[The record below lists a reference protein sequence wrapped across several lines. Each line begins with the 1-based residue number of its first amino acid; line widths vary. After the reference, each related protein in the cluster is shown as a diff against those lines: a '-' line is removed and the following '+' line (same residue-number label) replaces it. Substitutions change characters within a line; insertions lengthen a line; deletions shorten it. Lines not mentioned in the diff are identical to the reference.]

1 MRKVLYALMGFLLTF
16 SALKADD
23 FLEEANET
31 APAHL
36 NHPMQDLNAIQGS
49 FFDKNRSKMSNTLNI
64 DYFQG
69 QTYKIR
75 LRYAMATLLFF
86 SKPISDF
93 VLGDKVGFDAKILE
107 SNDRIL
113 LIKPLQIGVDSN
125 ISVIDNEGK
134 IFSFYVFST
143 TFTSSKHPNL
153 QVFIEDK
160 NYYSNAFLKPQKE
173 NKEKENKEKE
183 NKEKENKEKENK
195 ENTLENAPTN
205 NKPLKE
211 EKEETKEKEEE
222 TITIGD
228 NTNAMK
234 IVKKDI
240 QKGYKALKS
249 SQKKW
254 YCLWA
259 CSKKSK
265 LSLMPKEIF
274 NDKQFTY
281 FKFDKRLA
289 LSKFPVVYKVVDGYD
304 NPVNTRIVG
313 DYIIAEDVSAKWT
326 LRLGKD
332 YLCIRFVK
340 RSKDE

>member
-1 MRKVLYALMGFLLTF
+1 MRKVLYALMGFLLAF
-16 SALKADD
+16 SVLKADD

-125 ISVIDNEGK
+125 ISVIDSEGK

-160 NYYSNAFLKPQKE
+160 NYYSNAFLKPQ
-173 NKEKENKEKE
+173 
-183 NKEKENKEKENK
+183 KENK

-249 SQKKW
+249 SQRKW

-281 FKFDKRLA
+281 FKFDKKLA
-289 LSKFPVVYKVVDGYD
+289 LSKFPVIYKVVDGYD

-313 DYIIAEDVSAKWT
+313 DYIIAEDVSTKWT

-340 RSKDE
+340 RGKDE

>member
-1 MRKVLYALMGFLLTF
+1 MRKVLYALMGFLLAF
-16 SALKADD
+16 SVLKADD

-125 ISVIDNEGK
+125 ISVIDSEGK

-160 NYYSNAFLKPQKE
+160 NYYSNAFLKPQ
-173 NKEKENKEKE
+173 
-183 NKEKENKEKENK
+183 NK
-195 ENTLENAPTN
+195 ENVLENTLTN
-205 NKPLKE
+205 DNKPLKEEPLKE

-240 QKGYKALKS
+240 QKGYRALKS
-249 SQKKW
+249 SQRKW
-254 YCLWA
+254 YCLGI

-281 FKFDKRLA
+281 FKFDKKLA
-289 LSKFPVVYKVVDGYD
+289 LSKFPVIYKVVDGYD

-313 DYIIAEDVSAKWT
+313 DYIIAEDVSTKWT

-340 RSKDE
+340 RAKDE

>member
-1 MRKVLYALMGFLLTF
+1 MRKVLYALMGFLLAF

-23 FLEEANET
+23 FLEEANEQ

-160 NYYSNAFLKPQKE
+160 NYYSNAFLKPQ
-173 NKEKENKEKE
+173 
-183 NKEKENKEKENK
+183 NK

-205 NKPLKE
+205 NKPLKEEPLKE

-249 SQKKW
+249 SQRKW
-254 YCLWA
+254 YCLGI

-289 LSKFPVVYKVVDGYD
+289 LSKFPVIYKVVDGYD

-332 YLCIRFVK
+332 YLCIRFIK
-340 RSKDE
+340 KAKDE

>member
-1 MRKVLYALMGFLLTF
+1 MRKFLYALMGLLLAF
-16 SALKADD
+16 STLKADD

-125 ISVIDNEGK
+125 ISVIDSEGK

-173 NKEKENKEKE
+173 NKENV
-183 NKEKENKEKENK
+183 
-195 ENTLENAPTN
+195 LENALENTPTN

-211 EKEETKEKEEE
+211 EKEEAKEKEEE
-222 TITIGD
+222 TIIIGD

-240 QKGYKALKS
+240 QKGYRALKS
-249 SQKKW
+249 SQRKW
-254 YCLWA
+254 YCLGI

-289 LSKFPVVYKVVDGYD
+289 LSKFPVIYKVVDGYD

-326 LRLGKD
+326 LRMGKD

-340 RSKDE
+340 KGKDE

>member
-1 MRKVLYALMGFLLTF
+1 MRKVLYALVGFLLAF

-31 APAHL
+31 APANL

-49 FFDKNRSKMSNTLNI
+49 FFDKNRSKMSNTLNV

-160 NYYSNAFLKPQKE
+160 NYYSNAFMKPQI
-173 NKEKENKEKE
+173 
-183 NKEKENKEKENK
+183 K
-195 ENTLENAPTN
+195 ENTLENTPTN

-211 EKEETKEKEEE
+211 EKEETKEEE

-240 QKGYKALKS
+240 QRGYRALKS
-249 SQKKW
+249 SQRKW
-254 YCLWA
+254 YCLGI

-265 LSLMPKEIF
+265 LSLMPEEIF

-281 FKFDKRLA
+281 FKFDKKLA
-289 LSKFPVVYKVVDGYD
+289 LSKFPVIYKVVDGYD

-332 YLCIRFVK
+332 YLCIRFIK
-340 RSKDE
+340 KGKDE

>member
-1 MRKVLYALMGFLLTF
+1 MRKVLCTLVGFLLVS

-31 APAHL
+31 APANL

-49 FFDKNRSKMSNTLNI
+49 FFDKNRSKMSNTLNV

-160 NYYSNAFLKPQKE
+160 NYYSNAFMKPQIQ
-173 NKEKENKEKE
+173 
-183 NKEKENKEKENK
+183 
-195 ENTLENAPTN
+195 ENTLENAPTNN

-211 EKEETKEKEEE
+211 EKEETKEEE

-240 QKGYKALKS
+240 QKGYRALKS
-249 SQKKW
+249 SQRKW
-254 YCLWA
+254 YCLWI

-265 LSLMPKEIF
+265 LSLMPEEIF

-281 FKFDKRLA
+281 FKFDKKLA
-289 LSKFPVVYKVVDGYD
+289 LSKFPVIYKVVDGYD

-332 YLCIRFVK
+332 YLCIRFIK
-340 RSKDE
+340 KGKDE

>member
-1 MRKVLYALMGFLLTF
+1 MRKVLYALMGFLLAF

-64 DYFQG
+64 NYFQG

-160 NYYSNAFLKPQKE
+160 NYYSNAFMKPQ
-173 NKEKENKEKE
+173 
-183 NKEKENKEKENK
+183 NK
-195 ENTLENAPTN
+195 ENALENAPTN
-205 NKPLKE
+205 NKPLKEEPLKE

-249 SQKKW
+249 SQRKW
-254 YCLWA
+254 YCLGI

-265 LSLMPKEIF
+265 PSLMPKEIF

-289 LSKFPVVYKVVDGYD
+289 LSKFPVIYKVVDGYD

-340 RSKDE
+340 KAKDE

>member
-1 MRKVLYALMGFLLTF
+1 MRKVLYALMGFLLAF
-16 SALKADD
+16 SVLKADD

-125 ISVIDNEGK
+125 ISVIDSEGK

-173 NKEKENKEKE
+173 NKENMAENAPKD
-183 NKEKENKEKENK
+183 
-195 ENTLENAPTN
+195 APTN

-249 SQKKW
+249 SQRKW

-281 FKFDKRLA
+281 FKFDKRLV
-289 LSKFPVVYKVVDGYD
+289 LSKFPVIYKVVDGYD

-313 DYIIAEDVSAKWT
+313 DYIIAEDVSTKWT

-340 RSKDE
+340 KAKDE

>member
-1 MRKVLYALMGFLLTF
+1 MRKVLCTLVGFLLVS

-31 APAHL
+31 APANL

-49 FFDKNRSKMSNTLNI
+49 FFDKNRSKMSNTLNV

-160 NYYSNAFLKPQKE
+160 NYYSNAFMKPQ
-173 NKEKENKEKE
+173 
-183 NKEKENKEKENK
+183 NK
-195 ENTLENAPTN
+195 ENALEKVPTNN

-211 EKEETKEKEEE
+211 EKEETKEEE

-240 QKGYKALKS
+240 QKGYRALKS
-249 SQKKW
+249 SQRKW
-254 YCLWA
+254 YCLWI

-265 LSLMPKEIF
+265 LSLMPEEIF

-281 FKFDKRLA
+281 FKFDKKLA
-289 LSKFPVVYKVVDGYD
+289 LSKFPVIYKVVDGYD

-326 LRLGKD
+326 LRSGKD

-340 RSKDE
+340 KGKDE

>member
-1 MRKVLYALMGFLLTF
+1 MRKVLYALVGFLLVF

-31 APAHL
+31 APANL

-134 IFSFYVFST
+134 VFSFYVFST

-160 NYYSNAFLKPQKE
+160 NYYSNAFMKPQ
-173 NKEKENKEKE
+173 
-183 NKEKENKEKENK
+183 NK

-211 EKEETKEKEEE
+211 EKEETKEEE
-222 TITIGD
+222 TIIIGD
-228 NTNAMK
+228 NTNAME

-240 QKGYKALKS
+240 QRGYRALKS
-249 SQKKW
+249 SQRKW
-254 YCLWA
+254 YCLWI

-265 LSLMPKEIF
+265 LSLMPEEIF

-281 FKFDKRLA
+281 FKFDKKLA
-289 LSKFPVVYKVVDGYD
+289 LSKFPVIYKVVDGYD

-332 YLCIRFVK
+332 YLCIRFIK
-340 RSKDE
+340 KGKDE

>member
-1 MRKVLYALMGFLLTF
+1 MRKFLYALMGFLLTF

-160 NYYSNAFLKPQKE
+160 NYYSNAFIKPQKE
-173 NKEKENKEKE
+173 N
-183 NKEKENKEKENK
+183 KENK
-195 ENTLENAPTN
+195 ENTLENAPIN

-228 NTNAMK
+228 NTNAMT

-249 SQKKW
+249 SQRKW
-254 YCLWA
+254 YCLGI

-281 FKFDKRLA
+281 FKFDKKLA
-289 LSKFPVVYKVVDGYD
+289 LSKFPVIYKVVDGYD

-340 RSKDE
+340 KAKDE

>member
-1 MRKVLYALMGFLLTF
+1 MRKVLYALMGFLLAF

-64 DYFQG
+64 NYFQG

-160 NYYSNAFLKPQKE
+160 NYYSNAFMKPQIQ
-173 NKEKENKEKE
+173 
-183 NKEKENKEKENK
+183 
-195 ENTLENAPTN
+195 ENTLEKAPKNN

-211 EKEETKEKEEE
+211 EPLKEEKEEAKEEE

-240 QKGYKALKS
+240 QKGYRALKS
-249 SQKKW
+249 SQRKW
-254 YCLWA
+254 YCLGI

-265 LSLMPKEIF
+265 LSLMPEEIF

-281 FKFDKRLA
+281 FKFDKKLA
-289 LSKFPVVYKVVDGYD
+289 LSKFPVIYKVVDGYD

-332 YLCIRFVK
+332 YLCIRFIK
-340 RSKDE
+340 KGKDE

>member
-1 MRKVLYALMGFLLTF
+1 MRKFLYALMGFLLAF
-16 SALKADD
+16 SVLKADD

-125 ISVIDNEGK
+125 ISVIDSEGK

-173 NKEKENKEKE
+173 NKE
-183 NKEKENKEKENK
+183 
-195 ENTLENAPTN
+195 NTLENAPTN

-211 EKEETKEKEEE
+211 KKEETKEKEEE

-249 SQKKW
+249 SQRKW

-289 LSKFPVVYKVVDGYD
+289 LSKFPVIYKVVDGYD

-313 DYIIAEDVSAKWT
+313 DYIIAEDVSTKWT

-340 RSKDE
+340 KAKDE

>member
-1 MRKVLYALMGFLLTF
+1 MRKVLYALVGFLLVS

-31 APAHL
+31 APANL

-49 FFDKNRSKMSNTLNI
+49 FFDKNRSKMSNTLNV

-160 NYYSNAFLKPQKE
+160 NYYSNAFMKPQ
-173 NKEKENKEKE
+173 
-183 NKEKENKEKENK
+183 NK
-195 ENTLENAPTN
+195 ENTLEKAPTNN

-211 EKEETKEKEEE
+211 EKEETKEEE

-240 QKGYKALKS
+240 QKGYRALKS
-249 SQKKW
+249 SQRKW
-254 YCLWA
+254 YCLGI

-265 LSLMPKEIF
+265 LSLMPEEIF

-281 FKFDKRLA
+281 FKFDKKLA
-289 LSKFPVVYKVVDGYD
+289 LSKFPVIYKVVDGYD

-340 RSKDE
+340 RGKDE

>member
-1 MRKVLYALMGFLLTF
+1 MRKVLYALVGFLLVF

-31 APAHL
+31 TPANL

-134 IFSFYVFST
+134 VFSFYVFST

-160 NYYSNAFLKPQKE
+160 NYYSNAFMKPQ
-173 NKEKENKEKE
+173 
-183 NKEKENKEKENK
+183 NK
-195 ENTLENAPTN
+195 ENTLEKAPTNN

-211 EKEETKEKEEE
+211 EKEETKEEE

-249 SQKKW
+249 SQRKW
-254 YCLWA
+254 YCLGI

-265 LSLMPKEIF
+265 LSLMPEEIF

-281 FKFDKRLA
+281 FKFDKKLA
-289 LSKFPVVYKVVDGYD
+289 LSKFPVIYKVVDGYD

-340 RSKDE
+340 KGKDE

>member
-1 MRKVLYALMGFLLTF
+1 MRKVLYALVGFLLVF
-16 SALKADD
+16 SVLKADD

-31 APAHL
+31 APANL

-134 IFSFYVFST
+134 VFSFYVFST

-160 NYYSNAFLKPQKE
+160 NYYSNAFMKPQ
-173 NKEKENKEKE
+173 
-183 NKEKENKEKENK
+183 NK
-195 ENTLENAPTN
+195 ENTLENTPTN

-211 EKEETKEKEEE
+211 EKEETKEE

-240 QKGYKALKS
+240 QRGYKALKS
-249 SQKKW
+249 SQRKW
-254 YCLWA
+254 YCLWI

-265 LSLMPKEIF
+265 LSLMPEEIF

-281 FKFDKRLA
+281 FKFDKKLA
-289 LSKFPVVYKVVDGYD
+289 LSKFPVIYKVVDGYD

-332 YLCIRFVK
+332 YLCIRFIK
-340 RSKDE
+340 KGKDE

>member
-1 MRKVLYALMGFLLTF
+1 MRKVLYALVGFLLAF
-16 SALKADD
+16 SALRADD
-23 FLEEANET
+23 FLGEANET
-31 APAHL
+31 APANL

-160 NYYSNAFLKPQKE
+160 NYYSNAFMKPQ
-173 NKEKENKEKE
+173 
-183 NKEKENKEKENK
+183 NK
-195 ENTLENAPTN
+195 ENALEKAPTNN

-211 EKEETKEKEEE
+211 GKEEAKEKEEE

-249 SQKKW
+249 SQRKW
-254 YCLWA
+254 YCLGI

-265 LSLMPKEIF
+265 PSLMPKEIF

-281 FKFDKRLA
+281 FKFDKKLA
-289 LSKFPVVYKVVDGYD
+289 LSKFPVIYKVVDGYD

-313 DYIIAEDVSAKWT
+313 DYIIAEDVSTKWT

-340 RSKDE
+340 KAKDE

>member
-31 APAHL
+31 APANL

-64 DYFQG
+64 DYSQG

-160 NYYSNAFLKPQKE
+160 NYYSNAFMKPQ
-173 NKEKENKEKE
+173 
-183 NKEKENKEKENK
+183 NK
-195 ENTLENAPTN
+195 ENALENAPTN

-211 EKEETKEKEEE
+211 EPLKEEPLKEEKEETKEKEE

-240 QKGYKALKS
+240 QKGYRALKS
-249 SQKKW
+249 SQRKW
-254 YCLWA
+254 YCLGI

-265 LSLMPKEIF
+265 LSLMPEEIF

-281 FKFDKRLA
+281 FKFDKKLA
-289 LSKFPVVYKVVDGYD
+289 LSKFPVIYKVVDGYD

-332 YLCIRFVK
+332 YLCIRFIK
-340 RSKDE
+340 KGKDE

>member
-1 MRKVLYALMGFLLTF
+1 MRKILYALMGFLLAF
-16 SALKADD
+16 SVLKADD

-125 ISVIDNEGK
+125 ISVIDSEGK

-160 NYYSNAFLKPQKE
+160 NYYSNAFIKPQ
-173 NKEKENKEKE
+173 
-183 NKEKENKEKENK
+183 KENKEKENK
-195 ENTLENAPTN
+195 ENTLENAPIN

-222 TITIGD
+222 TIIIGD
-228 NTNAMK
+228 NTNTMK

-240 QKGYKALKS
+240 QKGYRALKS
-249 SQKKW
+249 SQRKW
-254 YCLWA
+254 YCLGI

-265 LSLMPKEIF
+265 PSLMPEEIF

-281 FKFDKRLA
+281 FKFDKKLA
-289 LSKFPVVYKVVDGYD
+289 LSKFPVIYKVVDGYD

-313 DYIIAEDVSAKWT
+313 DYIIAEDVSTKWT

-332 YLCIRFVK
+332 YLCIRFIK
-340 RSKDE
+340 KGKDE

>member
-1 MRKVLYALMGFLLTF
+1 MRKVLCALVGFLLAF
-16 SALKADD
+16 SVLKADD

-31 APAHL
+31 APANL

-134 IFSFYVFST
+134 VFSFYVFST

-160 NYYSNAFLKPQKE
+160 NYYSNAFMKPQ
-173 NKEKENKEKE
+173 
-183 NKEKENKEKENK
+183 NK

-205 NKPLKE
+205 NNKSLKE
-211 EKEETKEKEEE
+211 EKKETKEEE

-240 QKGYKALKS
+240 QRGYRALKS
-249 SQKKW
+249 SQRKW
-254 YCLWA
+254 YCLWI

-265 LSLMPKEIF
+265 LSLMPEEIF

-281 FKFDKRLA
+281 FKFDKKLA
-289 LSKFPVVYKVVDGYD
+289 LSKFPVIYKVVDGYD

-332 YLCIRFVK
+332 YLCIRFIK
-340 RSKDE
+340 KGKDE

>member
-1 MRKVLYALMGFLLTF
+1 MRKVLYALVGFLLAF

-31 APAHL
+31 APANL

-125 ISVIDNEGK
+125 VSVIDNEGK

-160 NYYSNAFLKPQKE
+160 NYYSNAFMKPQIQK
-173 NKEKENKEKE
+173 
-183 NKEKENKEKENK
+183 
-195 ENTLENAPTN
+195 NTLEKAPTN

-211 EKEETKEKEEE
+211 EKEETKEEE
-222 TITIGD
+222 TIIIGD

-249 SQKKW
+249 SQRKW
-254 YCLWA
+254 YCLWI

-281 FKFDKRLA
+281 FKFDKKLA
-289 LSKFPVVYKVVDGYD
+289 LSKFPVIYKVVDGYD

-332 YLCIRFVK
+332 YLCIRFIK
-340 RSKDE
+340 KGKDE

>member
-1 MRKVLYALMGFLLTF
+1 MRKVLYALVGFLLVF
-16 SALKADD
+16 SVLKADD

-31 APAHL
+31 APTNL

-49 FFDKNRSKMSNTLNI
+49 FFDKNRSKMSNTLNV

-160 NYYSNAFLKPQKE
+160 NYYSNAFMKPQ
-173 NKEKENKEKE
+173 
-183 NKEKENKEKENK
+183 NK
-195 ENTLENAPTN
+195 ENALENAPTN
-205 NKPLKE
+205 NKPLKEEPLKE

-240 QKGYKALKS
+240 QKGYRALKS
-249 SQKKW
+249 SQRKW
-254 YCLWA
+254 YCLGI

-265 LSLMPKEIF
+265 PSLMPEEIF

-281 FKFDKRLA
+281 FKFDKKLA
-289 LSKFPVVYKVVDGYD
+289 LSKFPVIYKVVDGYD

-313 DYIIAEDVSAKWT
+313 DYIIAEDVSTKWT

-340 RSKDE
+340 KGKDE

>member
-1 MRKVLYALMGFLLTF
+1 MRKVLCTLVGFLLVF

-31 APAHL
+31 VPANL

-49 FFDKNRSKMSNTLNI
+49 FFDKNRSKMSNTLNV

-160 NYYSNAFLKPQKE
+160 NYYANAFMKPQ
-173 NKEKENKEKE
+173 
-183 NKEKENKEKENK
+183 NK
-195 ENTLENAPTN
+195 ENTLEKAPTN

-240 QKGYKALKS
+240 QRGYRALKS
-249 SQKKW
+249 SQRKW
-254 YCLWA
+254 YCLGI

-265 LSLMPKEIF
+265 LSLMPEEIF

-281 FKFDKRLA
+281 FKFDKKLA
-289 LSKFPVVYKVVDGYD
+289 LSKFPVIYKVVDGYD

-340 RSKDE
+340 KGKDE

>member
-1 MRKVLYALMGFLLTF
+1 MRKVLYALMGFLLAF

-160 NYYSNAFLKPQKE
+160 NYYSNAFMKPQ
-173 NKEKENKEKE
+173 
-183 NKEKENKEKENK
+183 NK
-195 ENTLENAPTN
+195 ENALENALENAPTN
-205 NKPLKE
+205 NKPLKEEPLKE

-222 TITIGD
+222 TIIIGD

-240 QKGYKALKS
+240 QKGYRALKS
-249 SQKKW
+249 SQRKW
-254 YCLWA
+254 YCLGI

-265 LSLMPKEIF
+265 PSLMPKEIF

-281 FKFDKRLA
+281 FKFDKKLA
-289 LSKFPVVYKVVDGYD
+289 LSKFPVIYKVVDGYD

-340 RSKDE
+340 KGKDE

>member
-1 MRKVLYALMGFLLTF
+1 MRKVLYALVGFLLAF

-31 APAHL
+31 APANL

-49 FFDKNRSKMSNTLNI
+49 FFDKNRSKMSNTLNV

-134 IFSFYVFST
+134 VFSFYVFST

-160 NYYSNAFLKPQKE
+160 NYYSNAFMKPQ
-173 NKEKENKEKE
+173 
-183 NKEKENKEKENK
+183 NK
-195 ENTLENAPTN
+195 ENTLENTPTNN

-211 EKEETKEKEEE
+211 EKEETKEEE

-240 QKGYKALKS
+240 QKGYRALKS
-249 SQKKW
+249 SQRKW
-254 YCLWA
+254 YCLGI

-265 LSLMPKEIF
+265 LSLMPEEIF

-281 FKFDKRLA
+281 FKFDKKLA
-289 LSKFPVVYKVVDGYD
+289 LSKFPVIYKVVDGYD

-340 RSKDE
+340 KGKDE

>member
-1 MRKVLYALMGFLLTF
+1 MRKVLCTLVGFLLAF

-31 APAHL
+31 APVNL

-134 IFSFYVFST
+134 VFSFYVFST

-160 NYYSNAFLKPQKE
+160 NYYSNAFMKPQ
-173 NKEKENKEKE
+173 
-183 NKEKENKEKENK
+183 NK
-195 ENTLENAPTN
+195 ENTLEKAPTN

-211 EKEETKEKEEE
+211 EKEETKEEE

-240 QKGYKALKS
+240 QKGYRALKS
-249 SQKKW
+249 SQRKW
-254 YCLWA
+254 YCLGI

-265 LSLMPKEIF
+265 LSLMPEEIF

-281 FKFDKRLA
+281 FKFDKKLA
-289 LSKFPVVYKVVDGYD
+289 LSKFPVIYKVVDGYD

-332 YLCIRFVK
+332 YLCIRFIK
-340 RSKDE
+340 KSKDE

>member
-1 MRKVLYALMGFLLTF
+1 MRKFLYALMGFLLAF
-16 SALKADD
+16 SVLKADD

-125 ISVIDNEGK
+125 ISVIDSEGK

-160 NYYSNAFLKPQKE
+160 NYYSNAFIKPQKE
-173 NKEKENKEKE
+173 NKE
-183 NKEKENKEKENK
+183 NK
-195 ENTLENAPTN
+195 ENILENAPTN

-249 SQKKW
+249 SQRKW

-265 LSLMPKEIF
+265 LSLMPEEIF

-281 FKFDKRLA
+281 FKFDKKLA
-289 LSKFPVVYKVVDGYD
+289 LSKFPVIYKVVDGYD

-340 RSKDE
+340 KAKDE

>member
-1 MRKVLYALMGFLLTF
+1 MRKVLYALMGFLLAF
-16 SALKADD
+16 SALRADD

-31 APAHL
+31 TPANL

-160 NYYSNAFLKPQKE
+160 NYYSNAFIKPQKE
-173 NKEKENKEKE
+173 NQENMA
-183 NKEKENKEKENK
+183 
-195 ENTLENAPTN
+195 ENAPKDAPTNN

-222 TITIGD
+222 TIIIGD

-240 QKGYKALKS
+240 QKGYRALKS
-249 SQKKW
+249 SQRKW
-254 YCLWA
+254 YCLGI

-265 LSLMPKEIF
+265 PSLMPKEIF

-281 FKFDKRLA
+281 FKFDKKLA
-289 LSKFPVVYKVVDGYD
+289 LSKFPVIYKVVDGYD

-340 RSKDE
+340 KGKDE

>member
-1 MRKVLYALMGFLLTF
+1 MRKVLYALMGFLLAF

-31 APAHL
+31 APANL

-134 IFSFYVFST
+134 VFSFYVFST

-160 NYYSNAFLKPQKE
+160 NYYSNAFMKPQ
-173 NKEKENKEKE
+173 
-183 NKEKENKEKENK
+183 NK
-195 ENTLENAPTN
+195 ENVLENAPTN

-211 EKEETKEKEEE
+211 EKEEPKEKEEE
-222 TITIGD
+222 TIIIGD

-240 QKGYKALKS
+240 QKGYRALKS
-249 SQKKW
+249 SQRKW
-254 YCLWA
+254 YCLGI

-265 LSLMPKEIF
+265 PSLMPEEIF

-281 FKFDKRLA
+281 FKFDKKLA
-289 LSKFPVVYKVVDGYD
+289 LSKFPVIYKVVDGYD

-340 RSKDE
+340 KAKDE

>member
-1 MRKVLYALMGFLLTF
+1 MRKVLYALVGFLLAF

-31 APAHL
+31 APANL

-160 NYYSNAFLKPQKE
+160 NYYSNAFMKPQ
-173 NKEKENKEKE
+173 
-183 NKEKENKEKENK
+183 NK
-195 ENTLENAPTN
+195 ENALENTLTN
-205 NKPLKE
+205 DNKPLKEEPLKE

-249 SQKKW
+249 SQRKW
-254 YCLWA
+254 YCLGI

-265 LSLMPKEIF
+265 PSLMPEEIF

-281 FKFDKRLA
+281 FKFDKKLA
-289 LSKFPVVYKVVDGYD
+289 LSKFPVIYKVVDGYD

-340 RSKDE
+340 KGKDE

>member
-1 MRKVLYALMGFLLTF
+1 MRKVLCTLVGFLLAF
-16 SALKADD
+16 NALKADD

-31 APAHL
+31 APANL

-49 FFDKNRSKMSNTLNI
+49 FFDKNRSKMSNTLNV

-113 LIKPLQIGVDSN
+113 FIKPLQIGVDSN

-134 IFSFYVFST
+134 VFSFYVFST

-160 NYYSNAFLKPQKE
+160 NYYSNAFMKPQIQ
-173 NKEKENKEKE
+173 
-183 NKEKENKEKENK
+183 
-195 ENTLENAPTN
+195 ENTLEKALTNN

-211 EKEETKEKEEE
+211 EKEETKEEE

-240 QKGYKALKS
+240 QKGYRALKS
-249 SQKKW
+249 SQRKW
-254 YCLWA
+254 YCLGI

-265 LSLMPKEIF
+265 LSLMPEEIF

-281 FKFDKRLA
+281 FKFDKKLA

-332 YLCIRFVK
+332 YLCIRFIK
-340 RSKDE
+340 KGKDE

>member
-1 MRKVLYALMGFLLTF
+1 MRKVLYTLVGFLLAF

-31 APAHL
+31 APANL

-113 LIKPLQIGVDSN
+113 FIKPLQIGVDSN

-160 NYYSNAFLKPQKE
+160 NYYSNAFMKPQ
-173 NKEKENKEKE
+173 
-183 NKEKENKEKENK
+183 NK
-195 ENTLENAPTN
+195 ENTLEKAPTNN

-211 EKEETKEKEEE
+211 EKEESKEEE

-240 QKGYKALKS
+240 QKGYRALKS
-249 SQKKW
+249 SQRKW
-254 YCLWA
+254 YCLGI

-265 LSLMPKEIF
+265 LSLMPEEIF

-281 FKFDKRLA
+281 FKFDKKLA
-289 LSKFPVVYKVVDGYD
+289 LSKFPVIYKVVDGYD

-340 RSKDE
+340 KGKDE

>member
-1 MRKVLYALMGFLLTF
+1 MRKVLWILMGFLLAF
-16 SALKADD
+16 SVLKADD

-125 ISVIDNEGK
+125 ISVIDSEGK

-173 NKEKENKEKE
+173 NKENA
-183 NKEKENKEKENK
+183 
-195 ENTLENAPTN
+195 LENAPTN
-205 NKPLKE
+205 DNKPLKEEPLKE

-249 SQKKW
+249 SQRKW
-254 YCLWA
+254 YCLGI

-265 LSLMPKEIF
+265 PSLMPKEIF

-289 LSKFPVVYKVVDGYD
+289 LSKFPVIYKVVDGYD

-340 RSKDE
+340 KAKDE

>member
-1 MRKVLYALMGFLLTF
+1 MRKVLYALVGFLLAF

-31 APAHL
+31 APANL

-49 FFDKNRSKMSNTLNI
+49 FFDKNRSKMSNTLNV

-134 IFSFYVFST
+134 VFSFYVFST

-160 NYYSNAFLKPQKE
+160 NYYSNAFMKPQ
-173 NKEKENKEKE
+173 
-183 NKEKENKEKENK
+183 NK
-195 ENTLENAPTN
+195 ENTLEKAPTNN

-211 EKEETKEKEEE
+211 EKEETKEEE

-240 QKGYKALKS
+240 QRGYRALKS
-249 SQKKW
+249 SQRKW
-254 YCLWA
+254 YCLGI

-265 LSLMPKEIF
+265 LSLMPEEIF

-281 FKFDKRLA
+281 FKFDKKLA
-289 LSKFPVVYKVVDGYD
+289 LSKFPVIYKVVDGYD

-326 LRLGKD
+326 LRSGKD
-332 YLCIRFVK
+332 YLCIRFIK
-340 RSKDE
+340 KGKDE

>member
-1 MRKVLYALMGFLLTF
+1 MRKVLYALVGFLLAF

-31 APAHL
+31 APANL

-107 SNDRIL
+107 SNERIL

-134 IFSFYVFST
+134 VFSFYVFST

-160 NYYSNAFLKPQKE
+160 NYYSNAFMKPQ
-173 NKEKENKEKE
+173 
-183 NKEKENKEKENK
+183 NK
-195 ENTLENAPTN
+195 ENTLENTPTNN

-211 EKEETKEKEEE
+211 EKEEKEETKEEE

-240 QKGYKALKS
+240 QRGYKALKS
-249 SQKKW
+249 SQRKW
-254 YCLWA
+254 YCLGI

-265 LSLMPKEIF
+265 LSLMPEEIF

-281 FKFDKRLA
+281 FKFDKKLA
-289 LSKFPVVYKVVDGYD
+289 LSKFPVIYKVVDGYD

-326 LRLGKD
+326 LRSGKD
-332 YLCIRFVK
+332 YLCIRFIK
-340 RSKDE
+340 KGKDE

>member
-1 MRKVLYALMGFLLTF
+1 MRKVLYALMGFLLAF

-125 ISVIDNEGK
+125 ISVIDNESK
-134 IFSFYVFST
+134 VFSFYVFST

-160 NYYSNAFLKPQKE
+160 NYYSNAFMKPQ
-173 NKEKENKEKE
+173 
-183 NKEKENKEKENK
+183 NK
-195 ENTLENAPTN
+195 ENALENAPTN
-205 NKPLKE
+205 NKPLKEEPLKE

-240 QKGYKALKS
+240 QKGYRALKS
-249 SQKKW
+249 SQRKW
-254 YCLWA
+254 YCLGI

-289 LSKFPVVYKVVDGYD
+289 LSKFPVIYKVVDGYD

-340 RSKDE
+340 RGKDE

>member
-1 MRKVLYALMGFLLTF
+1 MRKVLYALVGFLLVF

-31 APAHL
+31 VPANL

-49 FFDKNRSKMSNTLNI
+49 FFDKNRSKMSNTLNV

-134 IFSFYVFST
+134 VFSFYVFST

-160 NYYSNAFLKPQKE
+160 NYYSNAFMKPQ
-173 NKEKENKEKE
+173 
-183 NKEKENKEKENK
+183 NK

-205 NKPLKE
+205 NKLLKE
-211 EKEETKEKEEE
+211 EKEETKEEE

-240 QKGYKALKS
+240 QKGYRALKS
-249 SQKKW
+249 SQRKW
-254 YCLWA
+254 YCLGI

-265 LSLMPKEIF
+265 LSLMPEEIF

-281 FKFDKRLA
+281 FKFDKKLA
-289 LSKFPVVYKVVDGYD
+289 LSKFPVIYKVVDGYD

-332 YLCIRFVK
+332 YLCIRFIK
-340 RSKDE
+340 KGKDE

>member
-1 MRKVLYALMGFLLTF
+1 MRKVLYALVGFLLVF
-16 SALKADD
+16 SVLKADD

-31 APAHL
+31 APANL

-49 FFDKNRSKMSNTLNI
+49 FFDKNRSKMSNTLNV

-160 NYYSNAFLKPQKE
+160 NYYSNAFMKPQ
-173 NKEKENKEKE
+173 
-183 NKEKENKEKENK
+183 NK
-195 ENTLENAPTN
+195 ENALEKAPTN

-211 EKEETKEKEEE
+211 EKEETKEEE

-240 QKGYKALKS
+240 QKGYRALKS
-249 SQKKW
+249 SQRKW
-254 YCLWA
+254 YCLGI

-265 LSLMPKEIF
+265 LSLMPEEIF

-281 FKFDKRLA
+281 FKFDKKLA
-289 LSKFPVVYKVVDGYD
+289 LSKFPVIYKVVDGYD

-332 YLCIRFVK
+332 YLCIRFIK
-340 RSKDE
+340 KGKDE

>member
-1 MRKVLYALMGFLLTF
+1 MRKVLYALMGFLLAF
-16 SALKADD
+16 SALRADD

-160 NYYSNAFLKPQKE
+160 NYYTNAFLKPQ
-173 NKEKENKEKE
+173 NKED
-183 NKEKENKEKENK
+183 
-195 ENTLENAPTN
+195 TLENAPTN

-222 TITIGD
+222 TIIIGD

-234 IVKKDI
+234 IIKKDI
-240 QKGYKALKS
+240 QKGYRALKS
-249 SQKKW
+249 SQRKW

-289 LSKFPVVYKVVDGYD
+289 LSKFPVIYKVVDGYD

-313 DYIIAEDVSAKWT
+313 DYIIAEDVSTKWT

-340 RSKDE
+340 KAKDE

>member
-1 MRKVLYALMGFLLTF
+1 MRKVLYALVGFLLVF
-16 SALKADD
+16 SALKSDD

-31 APAHL
+31 APANL

-160 NYYSNAFLKPQKE
+160 NYYSNAFMKPQ
-173 NKEKENKEKE
+173 
-183 NKEKENKEKENK
+183 NK
-195 ENTLENAPTN
+195 ENTLENTPTN

-211 EKEETKEKEEE
+211 EKEETKEEE
-222 TITIGD
+222 TIIIGD

-240 QKGYKALKS
+240 QKDYRALKS
-249 SQKKW
+249 SQRKW
-254 YCLWA
+254 YCLWI

-265 LSLMPKEIF
+265 LSLMPEEIF

-281 FKFDKRLA
+281 FKFDKKLA
-289 LSKFPVVYKVVDGYD
+289 LSKFPVIYKVVDGYD

-340 RSKDE
+340 KGKDE